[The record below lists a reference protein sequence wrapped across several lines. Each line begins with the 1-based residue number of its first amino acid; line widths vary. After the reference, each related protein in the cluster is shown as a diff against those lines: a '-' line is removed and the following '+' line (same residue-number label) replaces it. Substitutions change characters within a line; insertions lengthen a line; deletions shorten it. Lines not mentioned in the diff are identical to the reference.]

1 MKMNTR
7 RLAAVAVLTTTLVLT
22 GAGAALAV
30 SDGSYSYTKQHCS
43 GHADNY
49 TREDE
54 TEEGC
59 HSATASVSDGNDN
72 EWFNIGWQQTPEGEF
87 IDPFSPEVATDP
99 AAGDPTTGARLYFG
113 ADDNLDGGEHDSS
126 PQVNNGPSD
135 GGGIQFNIDPASV
148 ALWANALAAGDMAYL
163 LTHPVPL
170 IDAGFG
176 ACADG
181 VCAAFTSQRRIAY
194 KGKAK
199 DGSERDVADYEG
211 KQWDPR
217 TCTGPSDQKED
228 CGGHTMTWWQRREG
242 TTYVEP
248 GVQVYEDPDAQ
259 GSPEVFS
266 FVGADEVLGPDPYP
280 IPAAYAGTCGV
291 ILGGGP
297 VTGPADTPVTNG
309 AGQLDI
315 ATGC

>member
-1 MKMNTR
+1 MKKK
-7 RLAAVAVLTTTLVLT
+7 LAAVTGLVAVVLMATTGV
-22 GAGAALAV
+22 ALAV
-30 SDGSYSYTKQHCS
+30 SDGSYSYEKQHCS

-49 TREDE
+49 TRGDE
-54 TEEGC
+54 VEEGC

-135 GGGIQFNIDPASV
+135 GGGIQFNIDPDSV
-148 ALWANALAAGDMAYL
+148 AVWAGALAAGDMAYL
-163 LTHPVPL
+163 LTHPLPL

-181 VCAAFTSQRRIAY
+181 VCVAVTTQRRVAFQ
-194 KGKAK
+194 GKAK
-199 DGSERDVADYEG
+199 DGSSRDVADYEG
-211 KQWDPR
+211 KEWDPE
-217 TCTGPSDQKED
+217 TCAGPSDQKED
-228 CGGHTMTWWQRREG
+228 CGGRTLAKWERKEG

-259 GSPEVFS
+259 ASPAVFD
-266 FVGADEVLGPDPYP
+266 FVGADMDDPYP
-280 IPAAYAGTCGV
+280 IPAVYVGTCGV
-291 ILGGGP
+291 ILGGGDLS
-297 VTGPADTPVTNG
+297 GPADTPITNG
-309 AGQLDI
+309 AGQVDI
-315 ATGC
+315 ETGCNGPVLP